1 MQTKNK
7 NYRFFRSIR
16 LSPAIGDWTT
26 VQYRPLDFVDA
37 NISQISHTGFDAL
50 PKFQMK
56 SLHYQHYQFAQKIV
70 EKLSSDM
77 DIKIELH
84 SITAAQMSYDDFL
97 SSLDQKLIQAELNIQ
112 SYGKVNMIFDWGLA
126 DMVVNR
132 LTGGIGEESGVDH
145 FSDIEQEIL
154 ISQLESTTPFFREIW
169 NPILNQKPID
179 LISKVGEYKRD
190 KKIAHREAY
199 LKFIFH
205 LYFGKDILKKIII
218 AYPNTIIR
226 RLFDLK
232 HQIKTGINQNIL
244 LTPRTLNAT
253 KIKLSIQLGKTQLTM
268 KEMNELNV
276 GDVIPLQS
284 SLLSP
289 IDVVIGNHVKCK
301 AQLGVVKKR
310 MAIQIVE
317 IQQQDIEL
325 KPIKAVFDSESLNNN
340 QYTEKTKDN
349 TMPSLE
355 EIQFQETDVQIED
368 YIPESVNQ
376 NEDEELS
383 LEEQGFE
390 KPLDSDEIDVEQNF
404 DSQ

>member
-1 MQTKNK
+1 MMQTKNK

-50 PKFQMK
+50 PKLKMK
-56 SLHYQHYQFAQKIV
+56 LLHYQHYQFAQKIV

-84 SITAAQMSYDDFL
+84 SVTAAQMSYDDFL
-97 SSLDQKLIQAELNIQ
+97 SSLDQKLIQAEFNIH

-126 DMVVNR
+126 DMIVNR
-132 LTGGIGEESGVDH
+132 LTGGMGEENGVDH

-154 ISQLESTTPFFREIW
+154 ISQLESTTPFFKQMW
-169 NPILNQKPID
+169 DPILNQTSID
-179 LISKVGEYKRD
+179 LVSKVGEYKRD

-205 LYFGKDILKKIII
+205 LYFGKDILKKIVVS
-218 AYPNTIIR
+218 YPNFIIR
-226 RLFDLK
+226 QLFDLK
-232 HQIKTGINQNIL
+232 QQVKTGIHQKIL
-244 LTPRTLNAT
+244 LTPKTLNAT
-253 KIKLSIQLGKTQLTM
+253 KINLSIQLGKTQLTM
-268 KEMNELNV
+268 KEMNELSV
-276 GDVIPLQS
+276 GDIVPLQS

-289 IDVVIGNHVKCK
+289 IDIVIGNHVKCK

-317 IQQQDIEL
+317 IKQQDVAL
-325 KPIKAVFDSESLNNN
+325 KTFNSVVDSEGLNHDH
-340 QYTEKTKDN
+340 YIEKMKGN

-355 EIQFQETDVQIED
+355 DIQFQEADIQIED
-368 YIPESVNQ
+368 YLP
-376 NEDEELS
+376 
-383 LEEQGFE
+383 
-390 KPLDSDEIDVEQNF
+390 DEIDKNESDETSIQQENF
-404 DSQ
+404 DQIIGSGEVNLEEKFDS